1 MPPENFSNNVTLSQ
15 SVDPRFIWS
24 VAEKHQLAARDDSG
38 GECFVN
44 VSSLLILRA
53 STSGHCPR

>member
-1 MPPENFSNNVTLSQ
+1 MPSENLSNNVTLRQ
-15 SVDPRFIWS
+15 SADQRFIWS

-38 GECFVN
+38 GECFVD